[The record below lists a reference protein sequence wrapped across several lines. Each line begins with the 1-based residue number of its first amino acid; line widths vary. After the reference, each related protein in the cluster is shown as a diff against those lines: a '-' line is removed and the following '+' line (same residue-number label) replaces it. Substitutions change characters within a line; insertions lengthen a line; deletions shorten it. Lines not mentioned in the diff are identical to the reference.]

1 MQKIQI
7 IMYHYVREV
16 KASRYPQIKGLEVKH
31 FKRQIDFLKNHFQI
45 VTMEEVLEA
54 AESGRDL
61 PENAVL
67 LTFDDGYID
76 HFQNVFPILK
86 NEGLQGSFFI
96 PGKTFVENKLL
107 DVNKIHFILASVG
120 TERLLGELRA
130 QMDYYRGR
138 EFDIPGWDELFEK
151 YAVKSRFDTKETIFI
166 KRCLQTVLPERLR
179 GMISSNLFQKFVYDS
194 EEKFAKELYM
204 NMDQLKCMKRSGM
217 FIGPHGYDHYWLG
230 NIEEGQMQEDIDKSL
245 EVLGGLIDQKC
256 WVMNYPY
263 GSYSARVIDYIKR
276 RECGL
281 GLATEV
287 RKADLSKDN
296 RFALPRLDTN
306 DFPPKSNGYL
316 KY

>member
-1 MQKIQI
+1 
-7 IMYHYVREV
+7 
-16 KASRYPQIKGLEVKH
+16 
-31 FKRQIDFLKNHFQI
+31 
-45 VTMEEVLEA
+45 
-54 AESGRDL
+54 
-61 PENAVL
+61 
-67 LTFDDGYID
+67 
-76 HFQNVFPILK
+76 
-86 NEGLQGSFFI
+86 
-96 PGKTFVENKLL
+96 
-107 DVNKIHFILASVG
+107 
-120 TERLLGELRA
+120 
-130 QMDYYRGR
+130 MDYYRGR

-263 GSYSARVIDYIKR
+263 GH
-276 RECGL
+276 
-281 GLATEV
+281 TV
-287 RKADLSKDN
+287 R
-296 RFALPRLDTN
+296 
-306 DFPPKSNGYL
+306 G
-316 KY
+316 